1 MFGQKLWNIPAVFC
15 CSLSVFMFEVGF
27 CSMPAKAQM
36 QVNSP
41 SPTWI
46 GLMNANIASEYV
58 VTAMPMTKSGCPL
71 IGYVRFFPGGTLK
84 GVLITDMARSKAKFV
99 SGKYS
104 IANGKDIKFI
114 SDDPQVLL
122 ANMNGTIAFSSLTDP
137 KNPPIDRLV
146 LKTATPGCNAQTY
159 KFSLTM
165 DDE

>member
-1 MFGQKLWNIPAVFC
+1 MFSQKLWNIAAFFC
-15 CSLSVFMFEVGF
+15 SIFSVFMFEVGL
-27 CSMPAKAQM
+27 CSMPAKAQVY
-36 QVNSP
+36 VNSP

-58 VTAMPMTKSGCPL
+58 VTGMPMTNSGCPL
-71 IGYVRFFPGGTLK
+71 LGYVRFFPGGTLR
-84 GVLITDMARSKAKFV
+84 GILVTDMARSKAKFV

-114 SDDPQVLL
+114 SDDAQIPL
-122 ANMNGTIAFSSLTDP
+122 ANMNGIIAFSSVTDP

-146 LKTATPGCNAQTY
+146 LKTATPACNAQTY

-165 DDE
+165 DDD